1 MSLLTELS
9 GVNAA
14 QTDID
19 TVGNNIAN
27 VNTTGFKLS
36 DAQFSSVYGS
46 VLPTAPGQGVNTASL
61 AQSFSQG
68 TISQTNNPLDIAIN
82 GHGFFQLQSGSGTVY
97 SRDGAFQIDKNGHL
111 VNATGAGVMGF
122 APAPGGTAGSSS
134 GSLQPIQIDQA
145 NIAPVATS
153 SLKIGL
159 NLPASDGPI
168 NTTANPFSVSNL
180 KSYNESTTTTVYD
193 SLGASRSLT
202 TFFTQASGSG
212 SPDQWQTHWELT
224 DTSGGALVAS
234 GAGPTLSFN
243 TSGQLI
249 SGSGTISIS
258 SLPNG
263 AAPLNIAEDFSGTSL
278 SGLPFGVN
286 SVTNNGSGGGE
297 LTGVQIAANGVVTGQ
312 YSDGGTQ
319 VFGTIALA
327 NFTNPQGL
335 VPMTGNVW
343 AGSVASGPAATG
355 APGTAALGQL
365 EAGALEGSNVDLSTQ
380 LVNLIVAQQAYQANV
395 QSINMEQQNFQRLL
409 TIQ

>member
-1 MSLLTELS
+1 MSLTTELS

-27 VNTTGFKLS
+27 VDTTGFKLT
-36 DAQFSSVYGS
+36 DAQFSGLYGS
-46 VLPTAPGQGVNTASL
+46 ALPVVPGQGVTTTSL
-61 AQSFSQG
+61 AQSFTAG
-68 TISQTNNPLDIAIN
+68 TISQTGNPLDVAIN
-82 GHGFFQLQSGSGTVY
+82 GNGFFQLQSTSGIVY
-97 SRDGAFQIDKNGHL
+97 SRDGSFHLDNSGHL
-111 VNATGAGVMGF
+111 VNADGDQVMGY
-122 APAPGGTAGSSS
+122 APAASGSAGNTT
-134 GSLQPIQIDQA
+134 GSLQPIQINQA
-145 NIAPVATS
+145 NITPAATS
-153 SLKIGL
+153 TLTLGV
-159 NLPASDGPI
+159 NLPTSDGPI
-168 NTTANPFSVSNL
+168 NTNTNPFSISNP

-224 DTSGGALVAS
+224 DSSGAFVAS
-234 GAGPTLSFN
+234 GAGPTLTFGSN
-243 TSGQLI
+243 GQLQ
-249 SGSGTISIS
+249 SGSGTITVNN
-258 SLPNG
+258 LPNG
-263 AAPLNIAEDFSGTSL
+263 AAPLNITENFTGSSL

-286 SVTNNGSGGGE
+286 STNANGSGGGS
-297 LTGVQIAANGVVTGQ
+297 LTGIQIAANGVVSGQ
-312 YSDGGTQ
+312 YSNGGTA

-335 VPMTGNVW
+335 VPMSGNVW
-343 AGSVASGPAATG
+343 AASTASGAAATG
-355 APGTAALGQL
+355 APGSAALGQL

-395 QSINMEQQNFQRLL
+395 QSINVEQQNFQRLL

>member
-46 VLPTAPGQGVNTASL
+46 ALPVVPGQGVNTASL
-61 AQSFSQG
+61 AQSFNQG

-82 GHGFFQLQSGSGTVY
+82 GNGFFQLQTGSGIVY
-97 SRDGAFQIDKNGHL
+97 SRGGSFHIDNSGHL
-111 VNATGAGVMGF
+111 VNISSDDVMGF
-122 APAPGGTAGSSS
+122 APAPNGAAGNSS

-145 NIAPVATS
+145 NVAPVATS
-153 SLKIGL
+153 SLKLGV

-168 NTTANPFSVSNL
+168 DTVANPFSTTNP

-193 SLGASRSLT
+193 SLGASRPLT

-224 DTSGGALVAS
+224 DTSGAIVAS
-234 GAGPTLSFN
+234 GAGPTLTFN
-243 TSGQLI
+243 SSGQLT
-249 SGSGTISIS
+249 SGNGSIS
-258 SLPNG
+258 VNSLPNG
-263 AAPLNIAEDFSGTSL
+263 AANLTIAEDFTGSGL

-286 SVTNNGSGGGE
+286 SVQNNGSGGGE

-335 VPMTGNVW
+335 VAMTGNVW
-343 AGSVASGPAATG
+343 AASTASGPAATG
-355 APGTAALGQL
+355 APGTASLGQL
-365 EAGALEGSNVDLSTQ
+365 ESGALEGSNVDLSAQ

-395 QSINMEQQNFQRLL
+395 QSINIEQQNFQRLL

>member
-1 MSLLTELS
+1 MSLATELS

-27 VNTTGFKLS
+27 VNTTGFKLT

-46 VLPTAPGQGVNTASL
+46 VLPVVPGQGVNTASL

-68 TISQTNNPLDIAIN
+68 TVSQTGNPLDIAIN
-82 GHGFFQLQSGSGTVY
+82 GKGFFQLQSGSGTVY
-97 SRDGAFQIDKNGHL
+97 SRDGAFQLDKNGHL
-111 VNATGAGVMGF
+111 VSATGAELMGF

-145 NIAPVATS
+145 NVAPVATS
-153 SLKIGL
+153 SLKLGV

-168 NTTANPFSVSNL
+168 NTTANPFSVSNQ

-202 TFFTQASGSG
+202 TYFTQASGSG
-212 SPDQWQTHWELT
+212 SPDQWQTHWQLT
-224 DTSGGALVAS
+224 DTGGTFIAS
-234 GAGPTLSFN
+234 GAGPTLTFN
-243 TSGQLI
+243 SSGQLT
-249 SGSGTISIS
+249 SGNGSIS
-258 SLPNG
+258 VSGLPNG
-263 AAPLNIAEDFSGTSL
+263 AANLTIAEDYTGSSL

-286 SVTNNGSGGGE
+286 SVQNNGSGGGE
-297 LTGVQIAANGVVTGQ
+297 LTGVQIAANGIVTGQ

-335 VPMTGNVW
+335 VAMTGNVW
-343 AGSVASGPAATG
+343 ASSVASGPAATG
-355 APGTAALGQL
+355 APGTASLGQL
-365 EAGALEGSNVDLSTQ
+365 ESGALEGSNVDLSTQ